1 MEVLSAQL
9 VRDAHKRLKG
19 VVTET
24 PLQYNQRLSEEY
36 GARIFLKREDL
47 QVVRSYKL
55 RGAYNCIS
63 KLTHAER
70 EKGVVCASAGNHA
83 QGVAFSCA
91 KLSVKGFIY
100 MPKNTPKQK
109 VERVRVLGGEW
120 VKIELTGDTFDDS
133 YAHAKAFCEQE
144 SRVFVHPF
152 DNEYVAA
159 GQGTVAE
166 EFMRQLDVHPDV
178 VVVPIGGGGLVAGV
192 GTYVHSVSPETHVYG
207 VEPSGAASMTA
218 ALKAGKPV
226 TLQSLDKFVDG
237 AAVATI
243 GAFTFETARQFLKT
257 VISAPE
263 GAVCEAMIRL
273 YQSDGIIAEPAGA
286 LSVAALEQMRDIVKG
301 KIVVCVISGGNNDI
315 SRYPEVMERALVY
328 RGLKHYFIVEF
339 SQRPGALREFLDN
352 ALGPRDDITLFEY
365 VKKSNKERGPALVGV
380 ELTSKD
386 DLVPLQQRMT
396 ALGISYEYLEQNS
409 PVRRFLV

>member
-1 MEVLSAQL
+1 MPLSVQL

-24 PLQYNQRLSEEY
+24 PLQYNQRLSELY

-47 QVVRSYKL
+47 QIVRSYKL

-63 KLTHAER
+63 KLSHSER
-70 EKGVVCASAGNHA
+70 ERGVVCASAGNHA

-91 KLSVKGFIY
+91 KLSVKGWIY

-109 VERVRVLGGEW
+109 VERVRVLGGSW
-120 VKIELTGDTFDDS
+120 VTIELIGDTFDDS
-133 YAHAKAFCEQE
+133 YGHAKAFCEKE

-166 EFMRQLDVHPDV
+166 EFMRQLEQKPDV
-178 VVVPIGGGGLVAGV
+178 VVVPIGGGGLIAGV
-192 GTYVHSVSPETHVYG
+192 STYVKDVSPTTDIIG
-207 VEPSGAASMTA
+207 VEPQGAASMTA
-218 ALKAGKPV
+218 ALAAGKPV
-226 TLQSLDKFVDG
+226 TVQNIDKFVDG

-243 GAFTFETARQFLKT
+243 GALTFETARPLMHS
-257 VISAPE
+257 VIRTPE
-263 GAVCEAMIRL
+263 GAVCEAMIGL
-273 YQSDGIIAEPAGA
+273 YQADGIIAEPAGA
-286 LSVAALEQMRDIVKG
+286 LSVAALAQLAADIKG
-301 KIVVCVISGGNNDI
+301 KTVVCVISGGNNDI
-315 SRYPEVMERALVY
+315 SRYPEVMERALVHK
-328 RGLKHYFIVEF
+328 GLKHYFVVEF

-365 VKKSNKERGPALVGV
+365 VKKSNKERGPALVGI
-380 ELTSKD
+380 ELTHKD
-386 DLVPLQQRMT
+386 DLQPLMQRMT
-396 ALGISYEYLEQNS
+396 SLGISYEYLEQNS

>member
-1 MEVLSAQL
+1 MTTLTAQL

-24 PLQYNQRLSEEY
+24 PLQYNERLSKQY
-36 GARIFLKREDL
+36 GAHIFLKREDL

-63 KLTHAER
+63 KLSHSER
-70 EKGVVCASAGNHA
+70 DRGVVCASAGNHA
-83 QGVAFSCA
+83 QGVAFSCE
-91 KLSVKGFIY
+91 KLSVKGWIY

-120 VKIELTGDTFDDS
+120 VTIELIGDTFDDS
-133 YAHAKAFCEQE
+133 YAHAKNFCEKE

-166 EFMRQLDVHPDV
+166 EFVRQLEKIPDA
-178 VVVPIGGGGLVAGV
+178 VVVPIGGGGLMAGV
-192 GTYVHSVSPETHVYG
+192 GTYIRSLSNDCELYG

-218 ALKAGKPV
+218 ALAAGKPV
-226 TLQSLDKFVDG
+226 TVQNIDKFVDG
-237 AAVATI
+237 AAVATVGNI
-243 GAFTFETARQFLKT
+243 TFEAARTFMKEVVKT
-257 VISAPE
+257 PE
-263 GAVCEAMIRL
+263 GAVCEAMIGL
-273 YQSDGIIAEPAGA
+273 YQSDGIITEPAGA
-286 LSVAALEQMRDIVKG
+286 LSVAALEQIQDKIKG
-301 KIVVCVISGGNNDI
+301 KTVVCVISGGNNDI
-315 SRYPEVMERALVY
+315 SRYPEVTERALVH

-380 ELTSKD
+380 ELSVKD
-386 DLVPLQQRMT
+386 DLLPLQQRMT

-409 PVRRFLV
+409 PVRKFLV

>member
-1 MEVLSAQL
+1 MTQLTVQL
-9 VRDAHKRLKG
+9 VRDAHKRLTG
-19 VVTET
+19 VVAET
-24 PLQYNQRLSEEY
+24 PLQYNQRLSELY
-36 GARIFLKREDL
+36 GARVFLKREDL

-63 KLTHAER
+63 KLTHSER
-70 EKGVVCASAGNHA
+70 ERGVVCASAGNHA

-91 KLSVKGFIY
+91 KLSVKGWIY

-109 VERVRVLGGEW
+109 VERVRVLGGAW
-120 VKIELTGDTFDDS
+120 VTIQLIGDTFDDS
-133 YAHAKAFCEQE
+133 YFHAKEFCEKE

-152 DNEYVAA
+152 DNVHVAA

-166 EFMRQLDVHPDV
+166 EFMRQLEQKPDI
-178 VVVPIGGGGLVAGV
+178 VVVPIGGGGLIAGV
-192 GTYVHSVSPETHVYG
+192 STYVKDTSPETQIIG
-207 VEPSGAASMTA
+207 VEPQGAASMTA
-218 ALKAGKPV
+218 ALAAGKPV
-226 TLQSLDKFVDG
+226 TVQNIDKFVDG

-243 GAFTFETARQFLKT
+243 GTLTFETARPLMHS
-257 VISAPE
+257 VIRSPE
-263 GAVCEAMIRL
+263 GAVCEAMIGL

-286 LSVAALEQMRDIVKG
+286 LSVAALAQMGDMVKG
-301 KIVVCVISGGNNDI
+301 KTVVCVISGGNNDI

-328 RGLKHYFIVEF
+328 KGLKHYFVVEF

-365 VKKSNKERGPALVGV
+365 VKKSNKERGPALVGI

>member
-1 MEVLSAQL
+1 MAQLTVQL

-19 VVTET
+19 VVEET
-24 PLQYNQRLSEEY
+24 PLQYNARLSEKY

-63 KLTHAER
+63 KLTHSER
-70 EKGVVCASAGNHA
+70 NQGVVCASAGNHA

-91 KLSVKGFIY
+91 KLEVKGWIY
-100 MPKNTPKQK
+100 MPMNTPKQK
-109 VERVRVLGGEW
+109 VERVRVLGGQW
-120 VKIELTGDTFDDS
+120 VTIALVGDTFDDS
-133 YAHAKAFCEQE
+133 FEHAKAFCEKE

-166 EFMRQLDVHPDV
+166 EFMRQLEQKPDY

-192 GTYVHSVSPETHVYG
+192 STYVKDMSPHTEIIG
-207 VEPSGAASMTA
+207 VEPQGAASMTA
-218 ALKAGKPV
+218 ALVAGKPV
-226 TLQSLDKFVDG
+226 TVQNIDKFVDG

-243 GAFTFETARQFLKT
+243 GALTFETARHLMKKVVRT
-257 VISAPE
+257 PE
-263 GAVCEAMIRL
+263 GAVCEAMIGL
-273 YQSDGIIAEPAGA
+273 YQADGIIAEPAGA
-286 LSVAALEQMRDIVKG
+286 LSVTALEYLRDEIQG
-301 KIVVCVISGGNNDI
+301 KTVVCVISGGNNDI
-315 SRYPEVMERALVY
+315 SRYPEVMERALVHK
-328 RGLKHYFIVEF
+328 GLKHYFIVEF

-380 ELTSKD
+380 ELTAKE
-386 DLVPLQQRMT
+386 DLLPLQQRMS

>member
-1 MEVLSAQL
+1 MSLSIQL

-24 PLQYNQRLSEEY
+24 PLQYNQRLSELY

-47 QVVRSYKL
+47 QIVRSYKL

-63 KLTHAER
+63 KLSHSER
-70 EKGVVCASAGNHA
+70 ERGVVCASAGNHA

-91 KLSVKGFIY
+91 KLSVKGWIY

-120 VKIELTGDTFDDS
+120 VTIELIGDTFDDS
-133 YAHAKAFCEQE
+133 YGHAKTFCEKE

-166 EFMRQLDVHPDV
+166 EFMRQLEQKPDV
-178 VVVPIGGGGLVAGV
+178 VVVPIGGGGLIAGV
-192 GTYVHSVSPETHVYG
+192 STYVKDVSPETQIIG
-207 VEPSGAASMTA
+207 VEPQGAASMTA
-218 ALKAGKPV
+218 ALAAGKPV
-226 TLQSLDKFVDG
+226 TVQNIDKFVDG

-243 GAFTFETARQFLKT
+243 GALTFETARPLMHS
-257 VISAPE
+257 VIRTPE
-263 GAVCEAMIRL
+263 GAVCEAMIGL
-273 YQSDGIIAEPAGA
+273 YQADGIIAEPAGA
-286 LSVAALEQMRDIVKG
+286 LSIAALTQLSEDIKG
-301 KIVVCVISGGNNDI
+301 KTVVCVISGGNNDI

-328 RGLKHYFIVEF
+328 KGLKHYFVVEF

-365 VKKSNKERGPALVGV
+365 VKKSNKERGPALVGI
-380 ELTSKD
+380 ELTHKD
-386 DLVPLQQRMT
+386 DLQPLMQRMT
-396 ALGISYEYLEQNS
+396 SLGISYEYLEQNS